1 MSLDFA
7 LKDFYRK
14 RKSNFPYVL
23 TITLV
28 IALAEFLIYFS
39 ISLGVNLIVQN
50 NVFYQEDIDNEYY
63 FSGAINLIYTR
74 FNTLILTLV
83 LVLAFMIVVV
93 ITTTLVIHKKRDIA
107 IMKALGT
114 LPDKLYGFYLL
125 EAYLIFLFGFL
136 LGFFLGLAS
145 FGVCALIMNFLGFK
159 LIYRIDYVYTP
170 LLFFS
175 CFIGIFVIPGY
186 SLRKIGNQKIVK
198 SFSKDVPYDLVASKK
213 MSIIARWLS
222 SFGFNIKI
230 AIINTSR
237 RKSEFIRFF
246 LIFSIIF
253 LIIFTL
259 GLGVFVLNTSSQ
271 EWIRKSQGEDIV
283 VIGHEDVVDEYANM
297 YEMFSDPTISVDEDD
312 IDFTDSKYMFNKT
325 EILEIKEMDKVHKY
339 EYRLIKFCDIEELIG
354 YYYYTGEE
362 GGGGYRTVGQD
373 RKGNYPI
380 IGVDPDEIIQDF
392 EIEGRWF
399 DEDDA
404 NDNMTIGD
412 GLAYDFFDYPLDQS
426 MKIKDIGHRFHI
438 SGVIIDSFYSGY
450 AGYIDL
456 QEFQE
461 GMNFTTNE
469 VNIILLE
476 LDSNAYDDI
485 KEDLKDLI
493 KAKLGS
499 EFTCKN
505 LDEIFEQNINY
516 LSSLTL
522 YPIMLIMIMAII
534 SILSLYNY
542 QKAGLVEKAKDFL
555 IMRALGSKKKALKRI
570 LFLES
575 LFVIIPS
582 LLLSLALGMIINS
595 VILFD
600 RAYLPPLYFPFIGI
614 AILFGVMILFNLLS
628 LIPIMKKINKFSI
641 KDFDIY

>member
-23 TITLV
+23 TIALV

-50 NVFYQEDIDNEYY
+50 NIFYQEDIDNEYY
-63 FSGAINLIYTR
+63 FSGAINVIYTR
-74 FNTLILTLV
+74 FNTLILILV
-83 LVLAFMIVVV
+83 MVLAFIVVVV

-125 EAYLIFLFGFL
+125 EAYIIFLFGFI
-136 LGFFLGLAS
+136 LGLILGLVS
-145 FGVCALIMNFLGFK
+145 FGIFALVMNILGFK
-159 LIYRIDYVYTP
+159 LIFLIDFVYTP

-175 CFIGIFVIPGY
+175 CFVGIFVITGY

-198 SFSKDVPYDLVASKK
+198 SFSGDIPYNLHASKK
-213 MSIIARWLS
+213 LTTIPRWLS

-246 LIFSIIF
+246 IIFSLIF

-259 GLGVFVLNTSSQ
+259 GLGIFVLNTSSQ

-283 VIGHEDVVDEYANM
+283 VIGHEDVVDEYSDM
-297 YEMFSDPTISVDEDD
+297 YEMFSDPSISVDEDD
-312 IDFTDSKYMFNKT
+312 INFTDSKYMFNKT
-325 EILEIKEMDKVHKY
+325 DIIEIKDIDEVDNFEV
-339 EYRLIKFCDIEELIG
+339 RLIKFCDVEELIG

-362 GGGGYRTVGQD
+362 GGGGYRTIGQD

-412 GLAYDFFDYPLDQS
+412 GLAYNFFDYPLDQS
-426 MKIKDIGHRFHI
+426 MKIKNIGHRFHI

-450 AGYIDL
+450 AGYIDIN
-456 QEFQE
+456 EFQE
-461 GMNFTTNE
+461 GLNFTNNE
-469 VNIILLE
+469 VNLILLE
-476 LDSNAYDDI
+476 LESNAYNDI
-485 KEDLKDLI
+485 KDELKDLI

-499 EFTCKN
+499 DFTCKS
-505 LDEIFEQNINY
+505 LDDIFEQNLNY

-522 YPIMLIMIMAII
+522 YPILLIILMAII

-575 LFVIIPS
+575 LFIIGPS
-582 LLLSLALGMIINS
+582 LLLSLGLGMIINS
-595 VILFD
+595 VVLFD
-600 RAYLPPLYFPFIGI
+600 RVYLPPLYIPFIGI
-614 AILFGVMILFNLLS
+614 AILFGIMIVFNLLS
-628 LIPIMKKINKFSI
+628 LIPIMKKIDQFNI

>member
-1 MSLDFA
+1 MLDFA

-23 TITLV
+23 TIALV

-50 NVFYQEDIDNEYY
+50 NIFYQEDIDNEYY

-74 FNTLILTLV
+74 FNTLILILV
-83 LVLAFMIVVV
+83 MILAFIVVVV

-125 EAYLIFLFGFL
+125 EAYIIFLFGFI
-136 LGFFLGLAS
+136 LGLILGLVS
-145 FGVCALIMNFLGFK
+145 FGIFALVMNILGFK
-159 LIYRIDYVYTP
+159 LIFLIDFVYTP
-170 LLFFS
+170 MLFFS
-175 CFIGIFVIPGY
+175 CFVGIFVITGY

-198 SFSKDVPYDLVASKK
+198 SFSEDIPYNLLASKK
-213 MSIIARWLS
+213 LSTIPRWLS

-237 RKSEFIRFF
+237 RKSEYIRFF
-246 LIFSIIF
+246 IIFSLIF

-259 GLGVFVLNTSSQ
+259 GLGIFVLNTSSQ
-271 EWIRKSQGEDIV
+271 EWIRKSQGENIV
-283 VIGHEDVVDEYANM
+283 VIGHEDVVDEYSDM
-297 YEMFSDPTISVDEDD
+297 YKMFSDPSISVDEDD
-312 IDFTDSKYMFNKT
+312 INFTNSKYIFNKT
-325 EILEIKEMDKVHKY
+325 DIIEIKDIDEVDNFEV
-339 EYRLIKFCDIEELIG
+339 RLIKFCDVEELIG

-362 GGGGYRTVGQD
+362 GGGYRTIGQD

-404 NDNMTIGD
+404 YDNMTIGD
-412 GLAYDFFDYPLDQS
+412 GLAYNFFDYPLDQS

-450 AGYIDL
+450 AGYIDIN
-456 QEFQE
+456 EFQE
-461 GMNFTTNE
+461 GLNFTNNE
-469 VNIILLE
+469 VNLILLE
-476 LDSNAYDDI
+476 LESNAYNDI
-485 KEDLKDLI
+485 KDELKDLI

-499 EFTCKN
+499 DFTCKS
-505 LDEIFEQNINY
+505 LDDIFEKNINY

-522 YPIMLIMIMAII
+522 YPIFLIILMAII

-575 LFVIIPS
+575 LFVIGPS

-595 VILFD
+595 VVLFD
-600 RAYLPPLYFPFIGI
+600 RAYLPPLYIPFIGI
-614 AILFGVMILFNLLS
+614 AILFGIMIVANLLS
-628 LIPIMKKINKFSI
+628 LIPIMKKINNFSI
-641 KDFDIY
+641 KDFDLF

>member
-23 TITLV
+23 TIALV

-50 NVFYQEDIDNEYY
+50 NIFYQEDIDNEYY
-63 FSGAINLIYTR
+63 FTGAINLIYTR
-74 FNTLILTLV
+74 FNTLILILV
-83 LVLAFMIVVV
+83 MVLAFIVVVV

-125 EAYLIFLFGFL
+125 EAYIIFLFGFI
-136 LGFFLGLAS
+136 LGLILGLVS
-145 FGVCALIMNFLGFK
+145 FGIFALVMNILGFK
-159 LIYRIDYVYTP
+159 LIFLIDFVYTP

-175 CFIGIFVIPGY
+175 CFVGIFVITGY

-198 SFSKDVPYDLVASKK
+198 SFSEDIPYNLHASKK
-213 MSIIARWLS
+213 LTTIPRWLS

-246 LIFSIIF
+246 IIFSLIF

-259 GLGVFVLNTSSQ
+259 GLGIFVLNTSSQ

-283 VIGHEDVVDEYANM
+283 VIGHEDVVDEYSDM
-297 YEMFSDPTISVDEDD
+297 YKMFSDPSISVDEDD
-312 IDFTDSKYMFNKT
+312 INFTDSKYMFNKT
-325 EILEIKEMDKVHKY
+325 DLIEIKDIDEVDNF
-339 EYRLIKFCDIEELIG
+339 EERLIKFCDVEELIG

-362 GGGGYRTVGQD
+362 GGGGYRTIGQD

-392 EIEGRWF
+392 EIEGKWF

-404 NDNMTIGD
+404 HDNMTIGD
-412 GLAYDFFDYPLDQS
+412 GLAYNFFDYPLDQS

-450 AGYIDL
+450 AGYIDIN
-456 QEFQE
+456 EFQE
-461 GMNFTTNE
+461 GLNFTNNE
-469 VNIILLE
+469 VNLILLE
-476 LDSNAYDDI
+476 LESNAYNDI
-485 KEDLKDLI
+485 KDELKDLI

-499 EFTCKN
+499 DFTCKS
-505 LDEIFEQNINY
+505 LDDIFEKNINY

-522 YPIMLIMIMAII
+522 YPIFLIILMAII

-582 LLLSLALGMIINS
+582 MLLSLALGMIINS
-595 VILFD
+595 VVLFD
-600 RAYLPPLYFPFIGI
+600 RAYLPPLYIPFIGI
-614 AILFGVMILFNLLS
+614 AILFGIMIVFNLLS
-628 LIPIMKKINKFSI
+628 LIPIMKKIEQFNI
-641 KDFDIY
+641 KDFEIY